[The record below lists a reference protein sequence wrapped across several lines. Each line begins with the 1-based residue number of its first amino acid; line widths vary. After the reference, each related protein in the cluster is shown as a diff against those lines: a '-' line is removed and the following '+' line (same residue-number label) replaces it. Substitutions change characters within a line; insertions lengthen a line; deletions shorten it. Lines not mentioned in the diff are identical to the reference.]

1 MTRGLEQAGG
11 FGFTGGP
18 DLSRYGNGGEG
29 GREGEFPLPKD
40 RDEVIERTHMVLSAY
55 GERAVDV
62 LNGMVRR
69 GEGRDV
75 IASVR
80 DRPEDLQ
87 LAIDGTGEHILS
99 GLVRD
104 FNLPAV
110 IKGEHNNYRSENL
123 DDLEPRVPHVI
134 LPIDSFDNSSQY
146 KRDLDTPPYT
156 AVSAF
161 FPDGEPIGAVIG
173 DIKDGRLYMV
183 DKRGYAVVRDLE
195 AGQERR
201 IFKSDVTDIAS
212 PNFTLAVYL
221 GSNEYS
227 LEFFRYFEHL
237 LGEMDPKAILY
248 AGGGAFIPALLARG
262 AATAYMMFNEPRTE
276 TDPGAGL
283 ALAGDLDVV
292 SIDRDTYEITPYRFD
307 ESKHDARDPFYI
319 ASANRTIT
327 EQLIEE
333 YKIGKQ
339 LVQNRHAAWRIWT
352 FLQLRPDLARLVN
365 QAMESKGEPAESAT

>member
-1 MTRGLEQAGG
+1 MTRGLEQGGG
-11 FGFTGGP
+11 FDLPGRP
-18 DLSRYGNGGEG
+18 NLSRYGIGGEG
-29 GREGEFPLPKD
+29 RRENELPLPRD
-40 RDEVIERTHMVLSAY
+40 RDEVIGRTHMVLSAY
-55 GERAVDV
+55 GEWAVGV

-80 DRPEDLQ
+80 DRPEDEQ
-87 LAIDGTGEHILS
+87 LAIDSAGEHILS

-110 IKGEHNNYRSENL
+110 IKGEHNNYRSENMFRL
-123 DDLEPRVPHVI
+123 KSGDPHVI
-134 LPIDSFDNSSQY
+134 FPIDSFDNSSQY

-161 FPDGEPIGAVIG
+161 FPDGEPIGGVIG
-173 DIKDGRLYMV
+173 DIKDRRLYIV
-183 DKRGYAVVRDLE
+183 DRSGDPFVRDLE
-195 AGQERR
+195 TEQERR
-201 IFKSDVTDIAS
+201 IFKSNVADIGS
-212 PNFTLAVYL
+212 NDFTLAVYL

-227 LEFFRYFEHL
+227 LEFLRYFEHL
-237 LGEMDPKAILY
+237 LGRMHPKAILY
-248 AGGGAFIPALLARG
+248 AGGGAYIPALLVRG
-262 AATAYMMFNEPRTE
+262 AATAYVMFNEPRTE
-276 TDPGAGL
+276 TDPGAAL

-307 ESKHDARDPFYI
+307 ESKHDVRDPFYI

-327 EQLIEE
+327 KQLIEE

-365 QAMESKGEPAESAT
+365 QAMESKGESAESTK